1 MEQKNLILAIV
12 ISVGIMLGFHY
23 FYEAPRVER
32 MKERQAAAQQEAQQT
47 QGEAPKPIQEAE
59 PESIMLARDEALAR
73 SPRLPIQSA
82 KLKGSINLKG
92 GKIDDLILSDY
103 KETTKSDSPSIAL
116 LSPLLT
122 DKPYYADWG
131 WVSGN
136 QDVIAIPT
144 SDTLWTPSQEALV
157 PNQPLILSWDNGQ
170 GLTFQKIVTLDDNYM
185 FKIEQK
191 VLNST
196 GQPYR
201 FYPYGLISR
210 TGTPQKSDASAI
222 IHEGALGFFEDKYQ
236 EFSYEDLRDKRKI
249 EVSSS
254 NGWLG
259 ITDKYFLVTLAPEEQ
274 QPYKVNLSYYTKTT
288 QDKYQTDFLG
298 GVREVAPGQTISS
311 QSYFFAGPKKLDLL
325 TTYETS
331 LKIER
336 FDLAIDFGWLYFLT
350 KPFFFL
356 LDFLYKNIANF
367 GICILILTVLVRLA
381 LFPLANN
388 SFKTFARMRQ
398 LTPEINRLKERY
410 AEDKMRMNQE
420 LMALYKKEKIN
431 PMAGCLPL
439 LLQIPVFF
447 ALYKVLSVSIEMRH
461 APFFGW
467 IHDLSAP
474 DPTSIVNLF
483 GLLPFEPFFNLGA
496 WPLIMGVTMF
506 LQQKL
511 NPPPTDPMQAKMM
524 SFLPIVFT
532 LICAGFPSGL
542 VIYWTWGNILSGL
555 QQWYILRRHG
565 DKAPQKT
572 ALMNNPNKPK
582 KAKK

>member
-1 MEQKNLILAIV
+1 MEQKNLIVAIV

-32 MKERQAAAQQEAQQT
+32 MKEFQAQQQAQQKT
-47 QGEAPKPIQEAE
+47 EDIAPQPQIEIEQDN
-59 PESIMLARDEALAR
+59 IVLARDEALLR
-73 SPRLPIQSA
+73 SVRLPINSPR
-82 KLKGSINLKG
+82 LKGSINLKG
-92 GKIDDLILSDY
+92 GKLDDLILVDY
-103 KETTKSDSPSIAL
+103 KETTDENSPSIAL
-116 LSPLLT
+116 LSPLLSEN
-122 DKPYYADWG
+122 PYYVDFG
-131 WVSGN
+131 WVSGTT
-136 QDVIAIPT
+136 DPLEMPI
-144 SDTLWTPSQEALV
+144 SDTLWTASSDMLV
-157 PNQPLILSWDNGQ
+157 PNQPLTLSWQNSQ
-170 GLTFQKIVTLDDNYM
+170 GLEFQQIITLDDNYM
-185 FKIEQK
+185 FTVEQR
-191 VLNST
+191 VLNN
-196 GQPYR
+196 GAQAYR
-201 FYPYGLISR
+201 LYPYGLISR
-210 TGTPQKSDASAI
+210 TGTPTKSDSSAI
-222 IHEGALGFFEDKYQ
+222 IHEGPLGFFEDKYQ
-236 EFSYEDLRDKRKI
+236 EFSYEDLREKRKI
-249 EVSSS
+249 EVTSP
-254 NGWLG
+254 NGWIG
-259 ITDKYFLVTLAPEEQ
+259 VTDKYFLVALAPEET
-274 QPYKVNLSYYTKTT
+274 QPYKINFSHFLKA
-288 QDKYQTDFLG
+288 QKDKYQTDYLANI
-298 GVREVAPGQTISS
+298 REVAPGNTTSS
-311 QSYFFAGPKKLDLL
+311 ISYFFAGPKKVDLL
-325 TTYETS
+325 GTYQDKY
-331 LKIER
+331 KIER

-350 KPFFFL
+350 KPFFYL

-410 AEDKMRMNQE
+410 GDDKMRMNQE
-420 LMALYKKEKIN
+420 LMALYKKEKLN

-439 LLQIPVFF
+439 LLQLPVFF

-474 DPTSIVNLF
+474 DPTSIINLF

-511 NPPPTDPMQAKMM
+511 NPPPTDPMQARMM

-532 LICAGFPSGL
+532 FICAGFPSGL

-555 QQWYILRRHG
+555 QQWYIMRKHG
-565 DKAPQKT
+565 EKHPAKP
-572 ALMNNPNKPK
+572 ASVVNNPKKVK